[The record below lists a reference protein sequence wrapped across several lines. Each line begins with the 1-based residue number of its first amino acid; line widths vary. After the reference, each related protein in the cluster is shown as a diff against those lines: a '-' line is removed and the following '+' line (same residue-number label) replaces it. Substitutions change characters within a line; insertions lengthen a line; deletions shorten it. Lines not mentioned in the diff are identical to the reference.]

1 MKEEYANNLGDDDH
15 LIAVQDRANQSK
27 GARGPD
33 EWDAPGRH
41 LPVPVRDG
49 LGGDKGPVGSGP

>member
-33 EWDAPGRH
+33 EWMPLDKPTGASTRRTGR
-41 LPVPVRDG
+41 R
-49 LGGDKGPVGSGP
+49 